1 MLCIIRRITTCN
13 KIKINCQVF
22 QTKHGLCPASLFA
35 VVCNIVA
42 ASSNIIH
49 TFPNIVSDNIPE
61 IFRINKALQIV
72 LIRHIQ
78 LLFNR
83 VHPFYR
89 KFHRLRQF
97 MTHASGSIKIIFSAD
112 TATSAN
118 ALNFS
123 SLFK

>member
-89 KFHRLRQF
+89 KFHRPAAVYDTCLRINQNNLLCRHGNVRKCLEF
-97 MTHASGSIKIIFSAD
+97 FFAF
-112 TATSAN
+112 
-118 ALNFS
+118 
-123 SLFK
+123 